1 MTVINT
7 NIRALMVQ
15 GAMQTNERALTAAM
29 QQLSTGKRINSAK
42 DDAAGLAVS
51 TRMTQSIQSLDQA
64 MRNAGDAISLL
75 QTAEGAT
82 GEITSMLQ
90 RMRELAIQAVNDT
103 NDDAQRVLLDKE
115 YQQLKQQIG
124 QVAENTEWNGF
135 SILNGKGGVA
145 LNGALKFQIGEAA
158 DQTISITLGN
168 LGGDGSITGSVLD
181 ATLLGAVNGGTG
193 YTPGTYTNVP
203 LTGSASGTGAKATIV
218 VAAGGAIS
226 SVTLTAAG
234 SNYQLGDTLS
244 ASASIGPGTGFS
256 VPVVTDPTKSIG
268 SANKANVVLSSLD
281 MVMDAVNE
289 QRADMGAV
297 MNRLQ
302 HVIDNLTNVV
312 TNITQSRSQIE
323 DADYAKASTSLARAQ
338 IIQQASTAVLAQAN
352 TSQQTVLKL
361 LQG

>member
-1 MTVINT
+1 
-7 NIRALMVQ
+7 MVQ

-90 RMRELAIQAVNDT
+90 RMRELAIQSVNDT

-135 SILNGKGGVA
+135 SILNGKGGIA

-158 DQTISITLGN
+158 GQTISITLGN
-168 LGGDGSITGSVLD
+168 LGADGSIAGSVLD
-181 ATLLGAVNGGTG
+181 APTLLGTVTGGAG
-193 YTPGTYTNVP
+193 YTAGTYTDVP
-203 LTGSASGTGAKATIV
+203 LNGSVSGSGAKATIV
-218 VAAGGAIS
+218 VAAGGAVS
-226 SVTLTAAG
+226 AVTITAAG
-234 SNYQLGDTLS
+234 SNYLVGDTLS
-244 ASASIGPGTGFS
+244 ASTLIGAGTGFS
-256 VPVVTDPTKSIG
+256 VPVVTDPLKSIS
-268 SANKANVVLSSLD
+268 SASKANVVLASLD
-281 MVMDAVNE
+281 SVMDAVNE

>member
-1 MTVINT
+1 
-7 NIRALMVQ
+7 
-15 GAMQTNERALTAAM
+15 MQR
-29 QQLSTGKRINSAK
+29 LSSGLRVNSAK

-226 SVTLTAAG
+226 AVTLTAAG

-244 ASASIGPGTGFS
+244 LSASGPLGSGTGFS